1 MWSKGATS
9 GSNVEDGEA
18 MAVALHNPNFAQIGK
33 PQGRLGI
40 ATPALVLDIASFD
53 RNIATMQEHCNRA
66 GLKLRPHAKTH
77 KSVTVAKRQL
87 AAGAI
92 GQCVAKLGEAEALA
106 DGGIDS
112 ILITSPIVAPQA
124 FARLGAL
131 NARMKDLMVV
141 ADSDVCADG
150 YSRAQ
155 RESKRPLKVLV
166 DVDIGL
172 HRTGIAPGEPALRLA
187 QRIKASGL
195 NFAGLQGYAGQLMH
209 IAEFE
214 ERKAKSLGALKLLG
228 ATRDL
233 LAQNGLPCPIVSG
246 GGTGTYNIDPEAQVF
261 TELQAGSYIFMDKQY
276 NEVKIA
282 NSAPMAFETSL
293 FVQTTV
299 ISANTAGLVTT
310 DAGLKAF
317 ATEAGSPLIHLGAP
331 EGASYFFF
339 GDEQGGILTGDK
351 KMELGAT
358 VMCSAP
364 HCDPTVNLYDF
375 YHVVEGDALVD
386 IWPIEARGRSA

>member
-1 MWSKGATS
+1 M
-9 GSNVEDGEA
+9 V
-18 MAVALHNPNFAQIGK
+18 VAPHNPNFALVGK
-33 PQGRLGI
+33 AQGRLQL
-40 ATPALVLDIASFD
+40 ATPALVLDIAAFD
-53 RNIATMQEHCNRA
+53 RNVAAMAEHCKRA

-77 KSVTVAKRQL
+77 KSVTIGKRQIE
-87 AAGAI
+87 AGAV
-92 GQCVAKLGEAEALA
+92 GLCCAKLGEAEALA
-106 DGGIDS
+106 DGGLDS
-112 ILITSPIVAPQA
+112 LLITSPIVAAQA
-124 FARLGAL
+124 FTRLGAL

-141 ADSDVCADG
+141 ADSDVCVDG
-150 YSRAQ
+150 YARVA
-155 RESKRPLKVLV
+155 RESKRPLKVIV

-195 NFAGLQGYAGQLMH
+195 TFVGLQGYAGQLMH
-209 IAEFE
+209 IANFE
-214 ERKAKSLGALKLLG
+214 ERKTKSLEALKLLG
-228 ATRDL
+228 DTRDL
-233 LAQNGLPCPIVSG
+233 LIANGLPCPIVSG

-276 NEVKIA
+276 NEVTIA
-282 NSAPMAFETSL
+282 NGAPTPFETSL

-299 ISANTAGLVTT
+299 ISANTPGLVTT

-317 ATEAGSPLIHLGAP
+317 ATEAGSPLIQFGAP

-339 GDEQGGILTGDK
+339 GDEQGGIFLGDK
-351 KMELGAT
+351 KMEPGAVVT
-358 VMCSAP
+358 CSAP